1 MRLLLPA
8 LALCFAPTAAAQQL
22 EVHFLEV
29 GQGDCTLVIGPDGTT
44 FLFDGG
50 PNGAGTNELVP
61 FLQGLGI
68 TSLDYVAASHYHA
81 DHVGGLDEIWQA
93 GIQAAVC
100 LDRGDSNTPT
110 TQTFNDYR
118 STYAGVRQTV
128 VPGMVVPLGGGATAT
143 CLVVEGALIGGGS
156 VDISSSA
163 QYENSASI
171 AWRIEYGNFDMYV
184 AGDLTGGGNG
194 STDVED
200 ALGPLCGDLDVLRA
214 SHHGSS
220 TSTQSSFLAHV
231 LPEAAIISC
240 GSGNQYGFPKQDTI
254 DNLNYWDRVIPV
266 WCTSDGTGGT
276 GFVDAGGPIRLE
288 SNGQTWSLHGAD
300 GLTLRAHC
308 DETPPP
314 PPAVGELAVSE
325 FMRNPTVV
333 ADDAGEWMELAGA
346 RVGLPVSLQG
356 IEVGDGNV
364 DIFRLA
370 TSLQLEA
377 GEVCVIA
384 ASGIRGANGGL
395 RPQIAWPIGSQQL
408 ANSIDSIGLRDSAT
422 GAILDRVRWTTTW
435 AGGIGT
441 SAERRD
447 MLSPSYSANFVDG
460 ISSYGLGD
468 LGSPGRANDADVTP
482 WGNGET
488 RVIVTTPPTVGGPLA
503 MDWMMPGEVG
513 RYFQGWVCFGTSPGI
528 TVGGTHIP
536 ANLDL
541 GYRVSNKIP
550 GWSGWVPATESVSV
564 HAMVPN
570 NAKLSGVTIYGIVV
584 TLDLPDQVRTQ
595 ATPLAMI
602 VL

>member
-8 LALCFAPTAAAQQL
+8 LALCFASTAEAQQL

-50 PNGAGTNELVP
+50 PNGEGANTLVP
-61 FLQGLGI
+61 FLQNLGI

-81 DHVGGLDEIWQA
+81 DHVGGLDEIWNA
-93 GIQAAVC
+93 GIRATVC
-100 LDRGDSNTPT
+100 LDRGDSNPPT
-110 TQTFNDYR
+110 TQTFADYQ

-128 VPGMVVPLGGGATAT
+128 VPGLVVPLGNGATAT
-143 CLVVEGALIGGGS
+143 CLVVEGELIGGGS
-156 VDISSSA
+156 IDISGSA

-171 AWRIEYGNFDMYV
+171 AWRIEYGNFDLYV

-194 STDVED
+194 TSDVED

-220 TSTQSSFLAHV
+220 TSTQSSFLAEV
-231 LPEAAIISC
+231 RPEAAVISC
-240 GSGNQYGFPKQDTI
+240 GSGNQYGFPKQSTI

-288 SNGQTWSLHGAD
+288 SDGQVWSLHGAD
-300 GLTLRAHC
+300 GLSLTAHC
-308 DETPPP
+308 DESPPLA
-314 PPAVGELAVSE
+314 PAAGELAVSE
-325 FMRNPTVV
+325 FMRNPTFVG
-333 ADDAGEWMELAGA
+333 DDAGEWIELAGA
-346 RVGLPVSLQG
+346 RVGFPVSLQG
-356 IEVGDGNV
+356 IEIGDGNV
-364 DIFRLA
+364 DLFRLA
-370 TSLQLEA
+370 TSVQLDA

-384 ASGIRGANGGL
+384 ASGLVGANGGM

-408 ANSIDSIGLRDSAT
+408 ANATDTLALRDSAT
-422 GAILDRVRWTTTW
+422 GIVLDSVRWTTTW
-435 AGGIGT
+435 SGGIGS

-447 MLSPSYSANFVDG
+447 MLSPGVKANFVDG
-460 ISSYGLGD
+460 MSSYGLGD
-468 LGSPGRANDADVTP
+468 LGSPGRANDADVTA
-482 WGNGET
+482 WGNGQT
-488 RVIVTTPPTVGGPLA
+488 RVIVTTQPSVNGPLA
-503 MDWMMPGEVG
+503 MDWLMPGEVG
-513 RYFQGWVCFGTSPGI
+513 RYFRGWVCFGTSPGI
-528 TVGGTHIP
+528 TVGGTHIS

-541 GYRVSNKIP
+541 GYRVSHKLP
-550 GWSGWVPATESVSV
+550 GWSGWVPASESVSV
-564 HAMVPN
+564 QTKVPN
-570 NAKLSGVTIYGIVV
+570 NANLSGVTIYGIVV

-595 ATPLAMI
+595 AIPVAMI